1 MKWKKKKRS
10 LLNNLKGDAASV
22 VNLGTKLQ
30 TARVTSRKDH
40 GTQVR
45 EMVEEDLA
53 QGFKGSV
60 TTVASMVTRRR
71 TVGPNKARSRQK
83 RATTKQLKNKK
94 KMK

>member
-1 MKWKKKKRS
+1 MRSLIVKWKKKKRS

-22 VNLGTKLQ
+22 VNLGTNLQ

-60 TTVASMVTRRR
+60 TTEIGRASCRERV
-71 TVGPNKARSRQK
+71 
-83 RATTKQLKNKK
+83 
-94 KMK
+94 